1 MYLTIHSIYT
11 VYKYTGPNVSEDFS
25 IQDLSFSATLYFD
38 LESAQVINAGQL
50 EASYIIQD
58 QLSRLTKQNKN
69 AK

>member
-1 MYLTIHSIYT
+1 MSLKI
-11 VYKYTGPNVSEDFS
+11 
-25 IQDLSFSATLYFD
+25 SASKIRAFQYITLYFD

-50 EASYIIQD
+50 EAPYIIQD